1 MLVSEILKSKGDAV
15 FTVEPGATLRRAA
28 ALLGERR
35 VGAMIVMAVGGR
47 VEGIVSERD
56 VARVVGEVG
65 ADALERSVAEI
76 MTRDVVFAEP
86 THSVDQLLTLM
97 TDRRIRHLP
106 VCRGDRLVGIVSIG
120 DLVKVKIAEAE
131 AEAADLKAYIAAG

>member
-15 FTVEPGATLRRAA
+15 FTVEPSATLQRAA
-28 ALLGERR
+28 TLLGERR
-35 VGAMIVMAVGGR
+35 VGAMVVMTPGER

-56 VARVVGEVG
+56 VARVVGHDG
-65 ADALERSVAEI
+65 AAALQRTVAEV
-76 MTRDVVFAEP
+76 MTRDVVFAAP
-86 THSVDQLLTLM
+86 AHRVDELLALM
-97 TDRRIRHLP
+97 TERRIRHLP

>member
-15 FTVEPGATLRRAA
+15 FTVEPGASLQRAA
-28 ALLGERR
+28 AVLGERR
-35 VGAMIVMAVGGR
+35 VGAMVVTGVGGR
-47 VEGIVSERD
+47 VAGILSERD
-56 VARVVGEVG
+56 VARAVGEDG
-65 ADALERSVAEI
+65 ADALGRPVAEV

-86 THSVDQLLTLM
+86 AHTVDQLLALM

-106 VCRGDRLVGIVSIG
+106 VCRDGRLVGLVSIG
-120 DLVKVKIAEAE
+120 DLVKAKIAEAE